1 MNNVG
6 ISLVPNNVGVLTF
19 NLLNGSFDLD
29 TRVYGA
35 FAVAT
40 GCGSGKTT
48 IIKQLISAK
57 WPEGVIYAA
66 FTREEVNAMYAWIRD
81 NLIDRSYL
89 NGHLLTKDDVIVLH
103 SDSTAPGVDNDLWQ
117 NHPDKVM
124 KKRIILCTQHKLIN
138 ESLKLL
144 VGTTYSDNLLF
155 SPVYAAIC
163 GMGEHNCFRQWIL
176 IDEVLEPAGNRIGI
190 NKGLLCGLGEYTNIA
205 HEIVTDTTTN
215 TIKCIS
221 KDVGYHFER
230 SLNVYSEFKKKLLAV
245 LEASDPNHL
254 LLRLNNRLNRA
265 KADGIISELYDNY
278 SKYANSGLDG
288 HPVNVSYGI
297 HSLAMDNIRTH
308 VLMFDG
314 TSDITMTSSRKFK
327 VITYPDKYNS
337 KVSIYRLPFNLR
349 RRYDLN
355 LGKDDTMN
363 DLDKIIHDKID
374 YFMPGLVNFINS
386 NDKTL
391 IFTWKGFKNPS
402 EEINDEEDLP
412 GDDKEIKSVTVT
424 GNDRFD
430 YIGYIKKLLK
440 DNGVSDDKYSIEY
453 YGSGKDKATNEY
465 RDYDAVVLLGKY
477 QVPISVI
484 YAINLDYDANITMT
498 EYYSNR
504 VVQAICRTR
513 IRNHRGEPI
522 SVCFTTDWDEKVINY
537 VSNYLG
543 SGTGLESL
551 TSYSEDYMSDMLK
564 SKGITPKLS
573 EKIARLSTINS
584 NIYSAI
590 MTDRQYSTT
599 MSLDDIF
606 KVLPKSRKECD
617 KYASLISKLRVYG
630 INIDIIS
637 RVTH

>member
-1 MNNVG
+1 
-6 ISLVPNNVGVLTF
+6 
-19 NLLNGSFDLD
+19 
-29 TRVYGA
+29 
-35 FAVAT
+35 
-40 GCGSGKTT
+40 
-48 IIKQLISAK
+48 
-57 WPEGVIYAA
+57 
-66 FTREEVNAMYAWIRD
+66 
-81 NLIDRSYL
+81 
-89 NGHLLTKDDVIVLH
+89 
-103 SDSTAPGVDNDLWQ
+103 
-117 NHPDKVM
+117 
-124 KKRIILCTQHKLIN
+124 
-138 ESLKLL
+138 
-144 VGTTYSDNLLF
+144 
-155 SPVYAAIC
+155 
-163 GMGEHNCFRQWIL
+163 
-176 IDEVLEPAGNRIGI
+176 
-190 NKGLLCGLGEYTNIA
+190 
-205 HEIVTDTTTN
+205 
-215 TIKCIS
+215 
-221 KDVGYHFER
+221 
-230 SLNVYSEFKKKLLAV
+230 
-245 LEASDPNHL
+245 
-254 LLRLNNRLNRA
+254 
-265 KADGIISELYDNY
+265 
-278 SKYANSGLDG
+278 
-288 HPVNVSYGI
+288 
-297 HSLAMDNIRTH
+297 
-308 VLMFDG
+308 
-314 TSDITMTSSRKFK
+314 
-327 VITYPDKYNS
+327 
-337 KVSIYRLPFNLR
+337 
-349 RRYDLN
+349 
-355 LGKDDTMN
+355 MN